1 MDQVTKREKIRFLIH
16 FAIFAAVILLSAL
29 VNARMITGFQWW
41 LLVSLGWG
49 IIVMIHFLYIFMI
62 KPMLVSSKEEKI

>member
-1 MDQVTKREKIRFLIH
+1 MDQVREKAKIKFLLH
-16 FAIFAAVILLSAL
+16 FAVFAAAILASAL
-29 VNARMITGFQWW
+29 LNARVMPEFQWW

-62 KPMLVSSKEEKI
+62 KPMMSSLNEE

>member
-1 MDQVTKREKIRFLIH
+1 MDQVSEKQKIRFLIH
-16 FAIFAAVILLSAL
+16 FAVFAASVLISAL
-29 VNARMITGFQWW
+29 LNTHMMTKFQWW

-62 KPMLVSSKEEKI
+62 KPMLISLHDE

>member
-16 FAIFAAVILLSAL
+16 FAVFAAAILLSAF

-49 IIVMIHFLYIFMI
+49 IIVMIHFLYVFMI
-62 KPMLVSSKEEKI
+62 KPMLVSSKEKKV